1 MRVEEDLM
9 PPSRPDGLVE
19 RLPAARPW
27 HRPASYAPLVPR
39 FARGEP
45 AAPPDRRSRPRLGNE
60 ARGRLIDLLG

>member
-1 MRVEEDLM
+1 
-9 PPSRPDGLVE
+9 LVE